1 MPSNK
6 EVVTVTTN
14 RLSGEVI
21 EDLKQMASA
30 HFWPHARLAGDMSE
44 DTGVKLASAA
54 SGVWVD
60 DAEGRRWFDTLSS
73 MWLVNIGHGRE
84 EVAEAVYEQMKD
96 ISYSPGGT
104 VSPATV
110 KLSAKVA
117 SLAPDKE
124 SRVYFVSGGSEA
136 VETAIKMAKNY
147 HKNNGEPTRWKV
159 ISRRG
164 SYHGATHACM
174 ALGGG
179 GISAPVNFGPMMPGN
194 VHIDNP
200 NAYRGPRTDMDA
212 ADELERTI
220 QHEGPSTV
228 AAFIGEPISAA
239 AGIHVPDPG
248 YWPRVRE
255 ICDKYGVI
263 MICDEVITGFGRTGK
278 MFATEHWGIQPD
290 IFTVAKALTS
300 GYLPIGAAVAS
311 KKVSDAFMGDEESA
325 FRHLIT
331 FGGNPAS
338 CAAGLANLDI
348 MEGEGMV
355 ENSAAMGEYL
365 FEQLQTLYEHPIVG
379 DVRGGMGLL
388 AAVEIVQDRDTK
400 EKFPKE
406 ADITKKFNEAW
417 NRQGLLGRA
426 GDVISL
432 APPLCITK
440 DEVDWLVKSVDDA
453 ITEVENQL

>member
-1 MPSNK
+1 M
-6 EVVTVTTN
+6 TTKT
-14 RLSGEVI
+14 LSGEVI

-44 DTGVKLASAA
+44 ETGVKLASAA
-54 SGVWVD
+54 QGVWVD

-84 EVAEAVYEQMKD
+84 EIAQAVYEQMKD

-117 SLAPDKE
+117 SLAPDKD

-159 ISRRG
+159 VSRRG

-174 ALGGG
+174 SLGGG

-194 VHIDNP
+194 IHIDNP
-200 NAYRGPRTDMDA
+200 NAYRGPRSDMEA
-212 ADELERTI
+212 AEELERTI

-239 AGIHVPDPG
+239 NGIHVPDPG
-248 YWPRVRE
+248 YWPKIRE

-278 MFATEHWGIQPD
+278 MFATEQWDIQPD

-311 KKVSDAFMGDEESA
+311 KKVSDAFLGDEDSA

-355 ENSAAMGEYL
+355 ENSAEMGDYL
-365 FEQLQTLYEHPIVG
+365 YEQLQRLYEHSIVG

-388 AAVEIVQDRDTK
+388 AAVEIVKDRETK

-406 ADITKKFNEAW
+406 AELTKKLSAIMDKK
-417 NRQGLLGRA
+417 GLLGRF
-426 GDVISL
+426 GDVMSF

-440 DEVDWLVKSVDDA
+440 DEVDWLVKSVDDGL
-453 ITEVENQL
+453 TELQETL

>member
-1 MPSNK
+1 M
-6 EVVTVTTN
+6 TTN

-21 EDLKQMASA
+21 EDLKQLASA
-30 HFWPHARLAGDMSE
+30 HFWPHARQAGDMSDE
-44 DTGVKLASAA
+44 TGVKLVNAS

-60 DAEGRRWFDTLSS
+60 DAEGKRWFDTLSS

-84 EVAEAVYEQMKD
+84 EVAQAVFEQMKD

-110 KLSAKVA
+110 RLSGKVA
-117 SLAPDKE
+117 SLAPDKD

-136 VETAIKMAKNY
+136 VETALKMAKNY
-147 HKNNGEPTRWKV
+147 HKNNGEPSRWKV
-159 ISRRG
+159 LSRKG
-164 SYHGATHACM
+164 SYHGATLACTS
-174 ALGGG
+174 LGGG
-179 GISAPVNFGPMMPGN
+179 GISAPVNFGPLVPGN
-194 VHIDNP
+194 IHVAQP
-200 NAYRGPRTDMDA
+200 APYRCVYCSDRGGCN
-212 ADELERTI
+212 LECARDVERAI
-220 QHEGPSTV
+220 EHEGASTV

-239 AGIHVPDPG
+239 AGIYDPHPE
-248 YWPRVRE
+248 YWPTIRE
-255 ICDKYGVI
+255 ICDKTGVI

-338 CAAGLANLDI
+338 CAAGLANLEI

-355 ENSAAMGEYL
+355 ENSARMGDYL
-365 FEQLQTLYEHPIVG
+365 YEQLQTLYEHPIVG
-379 DVRGGMGLL
+379 DVRGGKGLL
-388 AAVEIVQDRDTK
+388 AAVEIVKDRDTR

-406 ADITKKFNEAW
+406 AELGKKFSAAMDS
-417 NRQGLLGRA
+417 QGLLGRA
-426 GDVISL
+426 GDVLSM

-440 DEVDWLVKSVDDA
+440 DEVDFLVKRVDDA
-453 ITEVENQL
+453 ITEVESAL